1 MESKRLARYGAAVAV
16 LALLAG
22 CASSGK
28 SANNNNNNNNTTK
41 PAANV
46 FNAGTT
52 GIRNVSTKTGGTINL
67 IADSDCDYYDPAR
80 TYYGHCWDMQRL
92 FSRGLMAYKPEPG
105 SAGLDVVPDIAQGLG
120 TSPNGK
126 DWTYK
131 LKSGIKYE
139 DGTAVTS
146 KDVKYAIERVFAQS
160 VINGGPTYVITF
172 LCPGPLNASGGC
184 DSYKG
189 PYVDKDPNH
198 LGLSTIDTP
207 DDSTVVFH
215 LNQVV
220 GDWNYIM
227 ALPAS
232 TPVPIAYDQ
241 GPKGGAKYTFHPVS
255 DGPYKFESYTPNK
268 NLTLVRNQYWSQN
281 TDPFRKALP
290 DKVVFTVDT
299 NDVDVDNRLIT
310 NIADVDIAG
319 VGVQVATQA
328 KILNNPALKARA
340 DNPVTG
346 ATRYLAIESKV
357 APFTN
362 VHCRRAVQYAVS
374 KVDWQTARGG
384 PIGGGDIATTMLNP
398 AVKGYVKFDDY
409 PDNNGVGD
417 AAKAKDELKQC
428 GQPNGFTTHLAT
440 SNTGK
445 GKNMAAAVQNSLA
458 KVGIKVVIDE
468 GDASTYYSQFIG
480 SPSVNRKKGFGLMIA
495 GWGADWPTGY
505 GFFSSLIDGRKILP
519 QGNSNYSETNDSKIN
534 SMIDQA
540 VATTDA
546 GKAADIW
553 GQVDKQL
560 MEDATL
566 VPMTYDKALVI
577 SSTNI
582 TNVFILSSML
592 GIYDFQA
599 LGHV

>member
-1 MESKRLARYGAAVAV
+1 MESKRLVRYGAAVAV
-16 LALLAG
+16 LALVAAG
-22 CASSGK
+22 CGSSSSGGK
-28 SANNNNNNNNTTK
+28 KTGAPK

-52 GIRNVSTKTGGTINL
+52 GIRNVSSKTGGTLNL

-80 TYYGHCWDMQRL
+80 TYYGHCWDIQRL

-105 SAGLDVVPDIAQGLG
+105 SAGLDVVPDIAQTAGQS
-120 TSPNGK
+120 TDGK
-126 DWTYK
+126 TWTYK
-131 LKSGIKYE
+131 IKTGVKFE
-139 DGTAVTS
+139 DGTQVSS
-146 KDVKYAIERVFAQS
+146 KDVKYAIERIFAQS

-189 PYVDKDPNH
+189 PYTDKDPNH

-207 DDSTVVFH
+207 DDQTITFH

-227 ALPAS
+227 ALPGS

-241 GPKGGAKYTFHPVS
+241 GPKGGAKYTFHPMS
-255 DGPYKFESYTPNK
+255 DGPYKFDSYTPNK
-268 NLTLVRNQYWSQN
+268 NLTLVRNTAWEAS
-281 TDPFRKALP
+281 TDPFRKALV

-299 NDVDVDNRLIT
+299 NDVDVDNRLIN

-319 VGVQVATQA
+319 VGVQVATQS
-328 KILNNPALKARA
+328 KILTNPTLKARA

-409 PDNNGVGD
+409 PDNSGNGDV
-417 AAKAKDELKQC
+417 AKAKDELKQC
-428 GQPNGFTTHLAT
+428 GLPNGFSTHLAT
-440 SNTGK
+440 SSSGK

-458 KVGIKVVIDE
+458 KVGIKVTIDE
-468 GDASTYYSQFIG
+468 GDPSTYYSQFIG

-519 QGNSNYSETNDSKIN
+519 QGNSNYSETNDPQIN
-534 SMIDQA
+534 KMIDQA
-540 VATTDA
+540 VASTDA
-546 GKAADIW
+546 NAAAAIW
-553 GQVDKQL
+553 GNVDKQL
-560 MEDATL
+560 MQDATL